1 MTSSEKIECAICKGL
16 THSIQLHLSKAH
28 PEMTIEEYQNRY
40 PGLPILSETA
50 KKAIED
56 KRVMQAAEAK
66 KEGKSLFNVVFEL
79 DSSDPDAFSA
89 NGKKPIPITVLDRP
103 KLIAKPSTPAQE
115 LCNEMAQA
123 ALNSIPEVN
132 PGYIFNTLEL
142 KNAMIGVEM
151 NIPIYIWGH
160 KGAGKT
166 ELVEQICARTNR
178 PLTRVQHTV
187 NTEESQIVGQWVVRN
202 GQTEFEYGPLPQAM
216 INGWAFLADEY
227 DFAMPNVLATYQA
240 VLEGKPLMI
249 KEAPASMRVVR
260 PHPNFRFFATGNT
273 NGTGDETGLYQG
285 TAIQNSANYD
295 RFGVVI
301 KKSYLDPEDE
311 QKILIKNA
319 RVSTADATELV
330 RFATSVRESFDAG
343 KISDTISPR
352 TLLFAA
358 KLGLRRG
365 SFPAGLEL
373 AFMNKLS
380 SVDREVCA
388 GVAQRIFGGK

>member
-1 MTSSEKIECAICKGL
+1 MPKTDKIECAICGGL
-16 THSIQLHLSKAH
+16 THSIQLHLSKDH
-28 PEMTIEEYQNRY
+28 PEMTIAEYQKRF
-40 PGLPILSETA
+40 PKAPLLSETA
-50 KKAIED
+50 KKCIEE
-56 KRVMQAAEAK
+56 KRKASVAEAK
-66 KEGKSLFNVVFEL
+66 KEGMALFHETFDLSEK
-79 DSSDPDAFSA
+79 DPDAFSA
-89 NGKKPIPITVLDRP
+89 NGKKPIQITVLDKP
-103 KLIAKPSTPAQE
+103 VVNPDAKTEEEKKANDEAQV
-115 LCNEMAQA
+115 
-123 ALNSIPEVN
+123 ALDSIPDLN
-132 PGYIFNTLEL
+132 TGYVFNTLEL

-202 GQTEFEYGPLPQAM
+202 GQTEFEYGPLPEAM
-216 INGWAFLADEY
+216 IHGWAFLADEY

-285 TAIQNSANYD
+285 TTIQNSANYD

-301 KKSYLDPEDE
+301 KKSYLRPEDE
-311 QKILIKNA
+311 QQILIKNA
-319 RVSTADATELV
+319 RVSQDDAKELV
-330 RFATSVRESFDAG
+330 RFATDVRESFDSG
-343 KISDTISPR
+343 KIGDTISPR
-352 TLLFAA
+352 TLIFAA

-365 SFPAGLEL
+365 SFRAGLEL
-373 AFMNKLS
+373 AFLNKLS
-380 SVDREVCA
+380 TVDKEVCS

>member
-1 MTSSEKIECAICKGL
+1 MPNTDKIECAICGAL
-16 THSIQLHLSKAH
+16 THSIQVHLDKAH
-28 PEMTIEEYQNRY
+28 PEMTIAEYQKRF
-40 PGLPILSETA
+40 PDKPILSEVA
-50 KKAIED
+50 KRAIED
-56 KRVMQAAEAK
+56 RRNQQAAAAK
-66 KEGKSLFNVVFEL
+66 KEGKALFHEVFAL
-79 DSSDPDAFSA
+79 GARDSDAFSA
-89 NGKKPIPITVLDRP
+89 NGKKPIPITVLERP
-103 KLIAKPSTPAQE
+103 VPNTDEAK
-115 LCNEMAQA
+115 A
-123 ALNSIPEVN
+123 ALDSIPDVN
-132 PGYIFNTLEL
+132 EGYVYNTIEL
-142 KNAMIGVEM
+142 KSVMIGVEM
-151 NIPIYIWGH
+151 NIPVYIWGH

-187 NTEESQIVGQWVVRN
+187 NTEESQIVGQWMVRN

-301 KKSYLDPEDE
+301 RKSYLKPEDE
-311 QKILIKNA
+311 QKILIKNT
-319 RVSTADATELV
+319 RISSSDAEELV
-330 RFATSVRESFDAG
+330 RYATEIREAFDSG
-343 KISDTISPR
+343 RLSDTISPR

-358 KLGLRRG
+358 KLGIRRG
-365 SFPAGLEL
+365 SFRAGLEL
-373 AFMNKLS
+373 AFLNKLS
-380 SVDREVCA
+380 TVDREVCS
-388 GVAQRIFGGK
+388 GIAQRIFGGK

>member
-1 MTSSEKIECAICKGL
+1 MPNTDKIECAICGAL
-16 THSIQLHLSKAH
+16 THSIQVHLDKAH
-28 PEMTIEEYQNRY
+28 PEMTIAEYQKRF
-40 PGLPILSETA
+40 PGKPILSEVA
-50 KKAIED
+50 KRAIEE
-56 KRVMQAAEAK
+56 KRNQQAAAAK
-66 KEGKSLFNVVFEL
+66 KEGKALFHEVFAL
-79 DSSDPDAFSA
+79 GARDSDAFSA
-89 NGKKPIPITVLDRP
+89 NGKKPIPITVLERP
-103 KLIAKPSTPAQE
+103 VPNTDEAK
-115 LCNEMAQA
+115 A
-123 ALNSIPEVN
+123 ALDSIPDVN
-132 PGYIFNTLEL
+132 EGYIYNTIEL
-142 KNAMIGVEM
+142 KSVMIGVEM
-151 NIPIYIWGH
+151 NIPVYIWGH

-301 KKSYLDPEDE
+301 KKSYLSQEDE
-311 QKILIKNA
+311 EQILIKNA
-319 RVSTADATELV
+319 RVSKADATELV

-380 SVDREVCA
+380 TVDKEVCS
-388 GVAQRIFGGK
+388 GVAQRIFGSK